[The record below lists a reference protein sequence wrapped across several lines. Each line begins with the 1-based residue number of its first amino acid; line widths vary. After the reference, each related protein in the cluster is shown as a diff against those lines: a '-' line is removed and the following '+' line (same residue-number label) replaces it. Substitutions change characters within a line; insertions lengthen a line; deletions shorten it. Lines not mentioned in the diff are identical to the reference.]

1 VRERNG
7 RGGRVPGGG
16 NRVERR
22 PVREGGGWEFRWG
35 EKTVVVS
42 AVVLH
47 KQGMRTDGN
56 IRAEETMACCIGTGE
71 Q

>member
-7 RGGRVPGGG
+7 RGGRVPGGGG

-47 KQGMRTDGN
+47 KQGM
-56 IRAEETMACCIGTGE
+56 
-71 Q
+71 